1 MGDKGRGA
9 KVVCRVAAGCGKE
22 RQPATKS
29 WIMNPPGNP
38 PEPRYVTVACQHCE
52 GGIEFDAN
60 ELEGDKT
67 RNVECPHCH
76 LETIVFEPEP
86 EEPEAPVILPEPPA
100 NESQDPV
107 VPVSPPANLA
117 PPEKPH
123 ASRDFAADIEELSA
137 VTRHFA
143 DVLGIEID
151 TEAIERI
158 ARSAVRAPLEVLNR
172 LRRVRDYARAKG
184 EDNII
189 TVDMA
194 EEALK
199 APPKPGETSE
209 TNPNA
214 NNQAV
219 EIQPRREEIPAQEIL
234 KRLPKAAE
242 QGQAPAESLPGAD
255 YFKGPGV
262 LENQAESV
270 KRWYKAAKH
279 GQAAAQI
286 HLSEIYETGDGV
298 TQDFVAAYKWAKLAA
313 AQGLEEAQKKCEAL
327 VLKMNPE
334 QIEAVAPKDQ
344 ILWQRQRLMPKQFS
358 DFIGQKRAKARL
370 ELAVAA
376 AKSRGEPLGHIL
388 LIGSPGSGP
397 ATLASIVA
405 RAMGAN
411 LKSTSGYAIDKAGN
425 LAELLTERE
434 AGDVLFIN
442 EIHRLRMDLAEYF
455 YPAIKDFK
463 LDMIISEG
471 PYTRSVRQNLPR
483 FTLIGTIPPKGRL
496 PMAFLSC
503 FSMIENMDAY
513 SVEELT
519 AIAHRFARLLEF
531 EMDGDAADQI
541 ARSADGTPQDVLN
554 RLQHVRAFARV
565 KGHGKITT
573 EVAGEALKMLIPT
586 DDSKETDGSRYAI
599 PFEVRIKV
607 WRRDNGK
614 CVKCGTRQNLE
625 FDHIIPVSKG
635 GSNTARNIE
644 LLCENCNRFKSD
656 SIQ

>member
-1 MGDKGRGA
+1 MDDKGRGA
-9 KVVCRVAAGCGKE
+9 KVVFCIAAGRGKE
-22 RQPATKS
+22 HQPATKS
-29 WIMNPPGNP
+29 WIMNPLGNP
-38 PEPRYVTVACQHCE
+38 PEPRYVTVDCQHCD

-76 LETIVFEPEP
+76 LETIVFDPEP
-86 EEPEAPVILPEPPA
+86 ETPVISPEQPA
-100 NESQDPV
+100 NESQDSVMPAL
-107 VPVSPPANLA
+107 PSANLA
-117 PPEKPH
+117 SPETLH
-123 ASRDFAADIEELSA
+123 ASHDFVADIEELSA

-158 ARSAVRAPLEVLNR
+158 ARSAVGAPLEVLNR

-184 EDNII
+184 DDKKI
-189 TVDMA
+189 TVDTA

-199 APPKPGETSE
+199 APPKSGITNE
-209 TNPNA
+209 TNASA
-214 NNQAV
+214 NNQAT
-219 EIQPRREEIPAQEIL
+219 EIQPRREEIPAQEPL

-242 QGQAPAESLPGAD
+242 QGQAQAEGSPGSAC
-255 YFKGPGV
+255 FKGPGAS
-262 LENQAESV
+262 ENQAETV
-270 KRWYKAAKH
+270 KRWYKAAKQ
-279 GQAAAQI
+279 GQVTAQI

-298 TQDFVAAYKWAKLAA
+298 TQDLVAAYKWAKLSA
-313 AQGLEEAQKKCEAL
+313 AQGREEAQKKCEAL

-334 QIEAVAPKDQ
+334 QIEAVEPKDQ
-344 ILWQRQRLMPKQFS
+344 ILWKHQRLMPKQFS

-388 LIGSPGSGP
+388 LIGSPGSGT

-405 RAMGAN
+405 RAMGAS
-411 LKSTSGYAIDKAGN
+411 LKSTCGYAIEKAGN
-425 LAELLTERE
+425 LAGLLTERE
-434 AGDVLFIN
+434 AGDLLFID
-442 EIHRLRMDLAEYF
+442 EIHRLRMDLAEYL

-471 PYTRSVRQNLPR
+471 PYARNVRQNLPR
-483 FTLIGTIPPKGRL
+483 FTLVGTIPPKGRL
-496 PMAFLSC
+496 PTAFLSC

-519 AIAHRFARLLEF
+519 AIAHRFAGLLEF

-554 RLQHVRAFARV
+554 RLQHVRDYARV
-565 KGHGKITT
+565 KGNGKITT
-573 EVAGEALKMLIPT
+573 EIAGEALKMLIPI
-586 DDSKETDGSRYAI
+586 DDSKETNGSRFAI

-614 CVKCGTRQNLE
+614 CVKCGSRQNLE

-644 LLCENCNRFKSD
+644 LLCENCNRFNSD
-656 SIQ
+656 YV